1 MDVHYQLHDIQF
13 DWDDRKAASN
23 LDKHKVEFETACE
36 VFFDPLLR
44 TEDGGISDGERR
56 DAVIGLTVN
65 WQLLYVVYVMG
76 DDDVIRII
84 SARPAT
90 KAEKKNYEN
99 Q

>member
-1 MDVHYQLHDIQF
+1 MNVRHQLQGI
-13 DWDDRKAASN
+13 
-23 LDKHKVEFETACE
+23 EFEWNARKSEANLNKHGIEFEIACE

-44 TEDGGISDGERR
+44 AEDGGVSDGERR

-65 WQLLYVVYVMG
+65 WQLLYVVYVMR
-76 DDDVIRII
+76 DDDTIRII

-90 KAEKKNYEN
+90 KAERKSYES